1 MEINNKI
8 IALSSIGLFVAG
20 GLAVY
25 FTVPTKIKTKI
36 EVREKIVEKKITQKL
51 TGKTRIETKKET
63 LPNGNTVETEIVEN
77 DGSIVTDSNEVTKE
91 TEKIDSKV
99 IINPKNLHLGLVF
112 KFNPELLPELDLNT
126 FSYTE
131 ALKYVGVQVSY
142 DLGVYNTFITASFFG
157 DKTIIIGAGLSL

>member
-1 MEINNKI
+1 MNLNNKSK
-8 IALSSIGLFVAG
+8 ALIGVGLFVAG
-20 GLAVY
+20 GATVY
-25 FTVPTKIKTKI
+25 FSVPTKIETKI
-36 EVREKIVEKKITQKL
+36 EVREKIVEVEKKQKL

-77 DGSIVTDSNEVTKE
+77 DGSIAIDSNEVSKE
-91 TEKIDSKV
+91 TERIDSKV
-99 IINPKNLHLGLVF
+99 ITNPKIFRLGVVF